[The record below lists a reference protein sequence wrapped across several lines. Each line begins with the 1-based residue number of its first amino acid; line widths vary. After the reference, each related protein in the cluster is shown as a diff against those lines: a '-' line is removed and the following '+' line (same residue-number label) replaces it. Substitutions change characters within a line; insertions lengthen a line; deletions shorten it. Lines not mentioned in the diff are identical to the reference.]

1 MIGGKAYAPIRAL
14 AKAAGATVSWN
25 EQEKKVSIQR

>member
-1 MIGGKAYAPIRAL
+1 MRAL